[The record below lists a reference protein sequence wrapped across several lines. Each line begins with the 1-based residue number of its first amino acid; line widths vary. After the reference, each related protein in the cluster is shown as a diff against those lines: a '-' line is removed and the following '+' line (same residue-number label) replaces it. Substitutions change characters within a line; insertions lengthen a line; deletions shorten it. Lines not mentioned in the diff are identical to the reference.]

1 MNMKSYLI
9 GISVTGAI
17 AFMPFSVLADWKE
30 GWTGDVRYKYVVSSD
45 AGGTD
50 TVTGDNN
57 EFVAFNGDAVDG
69 ESGLGFAIGK
79 KIDNIGVSLAYE
91 RMGVTYDLTGSVQAD
106 GDVDLGSKVDFDID
120 TWMLEVDYTIVINDS
135 FSGNLLAGIGQST
148 FDFSANSTRILRADG
163 SVLNVGDTSD
173 NTETTI
179 RLGAGV
185 GYKLS
190 DRATL
195 LTMLQ
200 YTDYGTADLKIANG
214 ATTTGVDVETT
225 ELSVRVKFNF

>member
-69 ESGLGFAIGK
+69 DSGLGFAIGK
-79 KIDNIGVSLAYE
+79 KSITLVSAWPMNEWVSL
-91 RMGVTYDLTGSVQAD
+91 
-106 GDVDLGSKVDFDID
+106 
-120 TWMLEVDYTIVINDS
+120 TI
-135 FSGNLLAGIGQST
+135 LLALFKPMVMWI
-148 FDFSANSTRILRADG
+148 
-163 SVLNVGDTSD
+163 
-173 NTETTI
+173 
-179 RLGAGV
+179 
-185 GYKLS
+185 
-190 DRATL
+190 
-195 LTMLQ
+195 
-200 YTDYGTADLKIANG
+200 
-214 ATTTGVDVETT
+214 
-225 ELSVRVKFNF
+225 

>member
-69 ESGLGFAIGK
+69 
-79 KIDNIGVSLAYE
+79 
-91 RMGVTYDLTGSVQAD
+91 
-106 GDVDLGSKVDFDID
+106 GDCHLRRPLSRHQC
-120 TWMLEVDYTIVINDS
+120 
-135 FSGNLLAGIGQST
+135 GNPRHRDAAL
-148 FDFSANSTRILRADG
+148 
-163 SVLNVGDTSD
+163 VPV
-173 NTETTI
+173 
-179 RLGAGV
+179 
-185 GYKLS
+185 
-190 DRATL
+190 
-195 LTMLQ
+195 
-200 YTDYGTADLKIANG
+200 
-214 ATTTGVDVETT
+214 
-225 ELSVRVKFNF
+225 